1 LSDNAIPKTG
11 TGMTDA
17 SAQQPVLV
25 IMGVAGCAVA
35 ARPAE
40 IIRRLGLRAEPFSS
54 AFAMRQC

>member
-1 LSDNAIPKTG
+1 
-11 TGMTDA
+11 MTDA
-17 SAQQPVLV
+17 SAKQPVLV

-40 IIRRLGLRAEPFSS
+40 IIRRLGLRAVPFSS

>member
-1 LSDNAIPKTG
+1 
-11 TGMTDA
+11 MTDA
-17 SAQQPVLV
+17 SAKQPVLV

>member
-1 LSDNAIPKTG
+1 
-11 TGMTDA
+11 MTDA
-17 SAQQPVLV
+17 SAKQPVLV

-54 AFAMRQC
+54 AFAMRQLLTVLDHRTSRLR